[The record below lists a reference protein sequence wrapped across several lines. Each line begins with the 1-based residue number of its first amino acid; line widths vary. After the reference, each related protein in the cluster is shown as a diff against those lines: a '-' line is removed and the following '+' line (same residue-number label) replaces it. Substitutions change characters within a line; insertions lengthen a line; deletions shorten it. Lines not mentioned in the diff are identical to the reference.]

1 MTAVKRKAPGILN
14 RAVKKRKASGEE
26 SSTPSYES
34 VSEVL
39 R

>member
-1 MTAVKRKAPGILN
+1 MTGMKRKASSILD
-14 RAVKKRKASGEE
+14 RAEEKRTASGEE

-34 VSEVL
+34 ISEVL